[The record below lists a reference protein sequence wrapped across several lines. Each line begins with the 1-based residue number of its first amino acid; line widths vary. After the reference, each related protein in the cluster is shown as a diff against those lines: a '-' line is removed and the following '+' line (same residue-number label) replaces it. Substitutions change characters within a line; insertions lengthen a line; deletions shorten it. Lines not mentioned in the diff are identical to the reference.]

1 MVFGLCLRALLE
13 HQKNPKKPLQKHYH
27 SSLLTKYLKDY
38 LEAKGRMVM
47 VLNVSPGEDNYVDT
61 AFVLRQASPYVNIK
75 FNCPSEESTALPR
88 AKRVSSIF
96 PKGLLPKRR
105 KFCHSS
111 SQEFGHSK
119 EQFNAQSLHSKTE
132 VDGKEKNEDSIALVK
147 DRSLSGSLS
156 SESAPDK
163 GEEKPCI
170 RDSPSVL
177 VFTEEELKE
186 RISIEIERALNQ
198 KELENR
204 EQLMAVYTEA
214 LASVLK
220 DHEAKVKMM
229 EDHAQELELKL
240 KKEKEHCLELS
251 SEIETLKERCACL
264 EHENVKIRL
273 RHESENLRSDA
284 ELECDKCNVSLVMHA
299 VDSQNDINNEDL
311 ARDDNNNT
319 FLVMGHEKEIIADS
333 SLACNSHT
341 VFPVDDKLSIQNLEG
356 HLSSGVAVVHIDCME
371 TVPGT
376 VSNCEEIKASVILE
390 GSKNQNIHASDGD
403 ELIGEN
409 DVNTLSASREGCSSV
424 VKEKQSCIRDEAEG
438 IVQENLYN
446 LSQAYDE
453 KHIDSS
459 MQGITALE
467 SSSGCFVETGENVE
481 SPNRNKV
488 QACECEVCFIDA
500 QSKCKGVDG
509 SNMNILQCYASS
521 SGNASNKDISITECN
536 DDPILAAREV
546 NHPGEKE
553 QFAVK
558 VLEKQV
564 TECNK
569 DSSIQTDALINEE
582 NSSDMLTLGDSSVG
596 CFVNVECGTSET
608 EKCIPPC
615 EDQACFSGETI
626 RVVESNKKEHMETS
640 KSTKYADAE
649 ACNGFQQ
656 RYMSGVFDQGGT
668 TNLKKGRMLAS
679 LLVKEKVEDVVE
691 TTSKNGAN
699 DIEETKAISE
709 SYTTSEDDVGP
720 IGQCLEDVLGL
731 SPFDIENGLWKGD
744 VECKQKISKLLESHG
759 GILDHH
765 LFKKGYSQQRCLC
778 LRYCFSLICNKI
790 SNDKHWVSLAED
802 VDPKLRKEIFWSI
815 VKARSIAKA
824 ASHARQG
831 LQLEDVLKNPTHS
844 GLSQD
849 GPSELQTSLSD
860 SGNPYQPAFP
870 SKILPP
876 DLENKS
882 EGKALCYLER
892 NKENIPS
899 PPKTPRRKLLPAS
912 SVLLK
917 GYNDATVEDEIP
929 KVTERSLRKNSNV
942 QKAVGTQG
950 RMSLVR
956 MLASKQ

>member
-1 MVFGLCLRALLE
+1 M
-13 HQKNPKKPLQKHYH
+13 
-27 SSLLTKYLKDY
+27 KDY

-75 FNCPSEESTALPR
+75 LNCPSEESTNLPQ
-88 AKRVSSIF
+88 AKRVSSIL

-111 SQEFGHSK
+111 NQELGHSK
-119 EQFNAQSLHSKTE
+119 EQLNAQSLLSRREEEAK
-132 VDGKEKNEDSIALVK
+132 VKNEDSIALVK
-147 DRSLSGSLS
+147 DRSSSGSLS
-156 SESAPDK
+156 SDSAPDK
-163 GEEKPCI
+163 GEEKSCN
-170 RDSPSVL
+170 RDSSSVL

-186 RISIEIERALNQ
+186 RISVEIERALNQ
-198 KELENR
+198 KELESR

-214 LASVLK
+214 LANVLN
-220 DHEAKVKMM
+220 DHEVKIKMM
-229 EDHAQELELKL
+229 EEHAQELELNL

-251 SEIETLKERCACL
+251 NEVQTLKERCVCL
-264 EHENVKIRL
+264 EHENAKILL
-273 RHESENLRSDA
+273 RHKSGNLRTDA
-284 ELECDKCNVSLVMHA
+284 ELECDKCNVSFIMHV
-299 VDSQNDINNEDL
+299 VDSPNDINIEDL
-311 ARDDNNNT
+311 VRDDNSNT
-319 FLVMGHEKEIIADS
+319 LLAMEHEKAIIADDS
-333 SLACNSHT
+333 HACNSHT
-341 VFPVDDKLSIQNLEG
+341 KEEDICLSLQKNEFGKGNTETAFPVDDKLNIQNLEE
-356 HLSSGVAVVHIDCME
+356 HSSSEVVVVHTDGME
-371 TVPGT
+371 AVPGT
-376 VSNCEEIKASVILE
+376 VSNCEEIKASVILQ
-390 GSKNQNIHASDGD
+390 GSNNQNNHASNGDG
-403 ELIGEN
+403 LIGEN
-409 DVNTLSASREGCSSV
+409 DVNTLLASEEGCSPL

-438 IVQENLYN
+438 IAQENVYN
-446 LSQAYDE
+446 LSQANDDE
-453 KHIDSS
+453 HNDSS
-459 MQGITALE
+459 MPGNAALE
-467 SSSGCFVETGENVE
+467 SLSVCSDKTCENVE
-481 SPNRNKV
+481 SPNGNKI
-488 QACECEVCFIDA
+488 QACEDQVCFLDA
-500 QSKCKGVDG
+500 KSKCKGMDESV
-509 SNMNILQCYASS
+509 IFQCCASS
-521 SGNASNKDISITECN
+521 SGDASNKDIFISECN
-536 DDPILAAREV
+536 NDPILAAREA

-553 QFAVK
+553 QIAVK
-558 VLEKQV
+558 VQEKQF
-564 TECNK
+564 TECNE
-569 DSSIQTDALINEE
+569 DSSIQRDAIINEE
-582 NSSDMLTLGDSSVG
+582 NSSDMLTLEDSSVD
-596 CFVNVECGTSET
+596 CFVNVECGTLET

-626 RVVESNKKEHMETS
+626 RLAESNKKEHMETS
-640 KSTKYADAE
+640 KSTKHGDALGVNTSKTE
-649 ACNGFQQ
+649 ACNGFQ
-656 RYMSGVFDQGGT
+656 QGGT

-691 TTSKNGAN
+691 AMNKNSAKSL
-699 DIEETKAISE
+699 EETKAISE

-744 VECKQKISKLLESHG
+744 IECKQKISNLLERHG

-790 SNDKHWVSLAED
+790 SNDKQWVSLAED
-802 VDPKLRKEIFWSI
+802 VDPKSRKEIFWEI

-824 ASHARQG
+824 ASHAQQG
-831 LQLEDVLKNPTHS
+831 LQLEGVFKNPNHS

-849 GPSELQTSLSD
+849 GLSELQTSLND
-860 SGNPYQPAFP
+860 SGNPHEPDFP

-899 PPKTPRRKLLPAS
+899 PAKTPRRKLLPAS

-929 KVTERSLRKNSNV
+929 KVTDRSLRKNSNV